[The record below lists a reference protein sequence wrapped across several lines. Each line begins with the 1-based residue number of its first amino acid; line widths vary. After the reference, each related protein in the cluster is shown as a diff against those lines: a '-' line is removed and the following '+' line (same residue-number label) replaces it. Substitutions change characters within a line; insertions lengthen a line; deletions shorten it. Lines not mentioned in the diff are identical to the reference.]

1 MNGTTHGAVMPNVWL
16 GESLRWYLKRARHP
30 LKNYIVGHYW
40 HMFAKVRV
48 WIRYDGG
55 GLINVGLGDYLQQ
68 QIFFDGYYE
77 RPLVDW
83 LKANLRPDD
92 VFWDVGA
99 NIGAISLVAAGLCRR
114 VVAFEPDPRS
124 LERLR
129 NNVGANDL
137 RNVEIVAGALGVES
151 GTATLYQAP
160 SSNTGM
166 TSLVPGRA
174 QVIGEQHVP
183 VFRADDLVA
192 RRPEI
197 APTVMKLDVEGAER
211 LVLGGATDLLR
222 SGHLRALV
230 FEDRRDT
237 DGRPASREV
246 VERLV
251 EAGYRIES
259 FASSDGRADDGMYNF
274 LATCGLTTPGSVRS
288 S

>member
-1 MNGTTHGAVMPNVWL
+1 MPNVWL

-30 LKNYIVGHYW
+30 LKDYIVGHYW
-40 HMFAKVRV
+40 RLFARAHV

-55 GLINVGLGDYLQQ
+55 AFINVRLGDFLHQ
-68 QIFFDGYYE
+68 QIFFEGYYE

-83 LKANLRPDD
+83 LKETLRPDD

-99 NIGAISLVAAGLCRR
+99 NIGAISLVAAGHCRS

-129 NNVGANDL
+129 KNVGANGL
-137 RNVEIVAGALGVES
+137 RNVEIVAGGLGFES
-151 GTATLYQAP
+151 GTATLYQAA

-174 QVIGEQHVP
+174 QVVGEQQVS
-183 VFRADDLVA
+183 VFRADDLIA
-192 RRPEI
+192 RRPDI
-197 APTVMKLDVEGAER
+197 APTVMKLDVEGGED
-211 LVLGGATDLLR
+211 LVLAGATGLLR
-222 SGHLRALV
+222 SGRLRTLV

-246 VERLV
+246 VERLA
-251 EAGYRIES
+251 EAGYRIEP
-259 FASSDGRADDGMYNF
+259 FASSDVRAHDGMYNF
-274 LATCGLTTPGSVRS
+274 LATLEGTTLVAQP
-288 S
+288 